1 MSAAGSL
8 VSRLGRVERISVAI
22 ALVWGIGLVIAALA
36 LPVYQSSGES
46 SSGGSTGGSA
56 TLVAVNGWHALIV
69 AAVPLA
75 AAVVIG
81 CALWRRAGRQG
92 AGVLAWIVAALL
104 IGFTVLGMLSVGAL
118 ILPATI
124 ALVVACINHGL
135 PPRGV
140 IARRGA
146 ASRS

>member
-8 VSRLGRVERISVAI
+8 VGRLGRVERISLAI
-22 ALVWGIGLVIAALA
+22 ALVWGIGLIIAALA
-36 LPVYQSSGES
+36 LPAYQSSGAS
-46 SSGGSTGGSA
+46 SSGASAVGSA

-69 AAVPLA
+69 AAAPLT
-75 AAVVIG
+75 AAVLTG
-81 CALWRRAGRQG
+81 SALLRRAGREG
-92 AGVLAWIVAALL
+92 AGVLAWIVVGLL
-104 IGFTVLGMLSVGAL
+104 IGFTVLGMLSVGVFV
-118 ILPATI
+118 LPATI

-140 IARRGA
+140 VARPGA

>member
-8 VSRLGRVERISVAI
+8 VSRLGRVERISLAI
-22 ALVWGIGLVIAALA
+22 ALIWGIGLVIAAFA
-36 LPVYQSSGES
+36 LPVYQSSGAS
-46 SSGGSTGGSA
+46 SSGAFGVGSA
-56 TLVAVNGWHALIV
+56 TLVEVNGWHGLIV

-81 CALWRRAGRQG
+81 CALCRRAGREG
-92 AGVLAWIVAALL
+92 AGVLAWIVAGLL
-104 IGFTVLGMLSVGAL
+104 IGFTVLGMLSVGVFV
-118 ILPATI
+118 LPATI
-124 ALVVACINHGL
+124 ALFVACINHGL

-140 IARRGA
+140 VARPGA